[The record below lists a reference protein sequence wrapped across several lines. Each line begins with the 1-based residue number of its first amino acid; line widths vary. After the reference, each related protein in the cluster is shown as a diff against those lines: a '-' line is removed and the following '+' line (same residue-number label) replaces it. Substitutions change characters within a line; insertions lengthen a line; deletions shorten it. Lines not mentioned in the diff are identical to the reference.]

1 MAKVENCRV
10 NGKEFHTQ
18 ETSSGTKQSLRRKI
32 SQVKKKINV
41 ITLKISEVLHLIFLI
56 KKMY

>member
-1 MAKVENCRV
+1 MDIVHFDFHKRFLAASCERLMAKVENCRV

-32 SQVKKKINV
+32 SQVKKK
-41 ITLKISEVLHLIFLI
+41 
-56 KKMY
+56 